1 MKNRAQAKR
10 AIKTLIALDI
20 HLNGA
25 PVTNIALKDV
35 VITIFEMAEA
45 SGIEAQALIDEC
57 IMDLYKL
64 REQSAMHSALEDFQ
78 PTTRPN

>member
-1 MKNRAQAKR
+1 MKNRDHVKR
-10 AIKTLIALDI
+10 AVKTLIAVDI
-20 HLNGA
+20 HLGGA

-45 SGIEAQALIDEC
+45 SGIETQALIDEC
-57 IMDLYKL
+57 IIDLYKL
-64 REQSAMHSALEDFQ
+64 REQSAMRSALEDFQ